1 MTEEVK
7 MLAPCAGV
15 NALSLPK
22 PKLKRKRSDSVAS
35 DAPGPTKPR
44 LENPTACSPTPP
56 STVAPS
62 TDSVVSSTSPTVAS
76 ASLPAQAASD
86 PGVNHV
92 HENITGQLHLEVL
105 LKHNEL
111 RLIDQEIAKCQIALE
126 QLRRCAE
133 IPYPGS
139 TATGPSTDVSAGVG
153 ASVLP
158 AGNGRAPVSPAPWGV
173 TDGPYT
179 RHYAQWLLP
188 DPRFDG
194 GENASDVPTST
205 GSIQVEGRSTRGN
218 PHDFSALAGKAPR
231 SSRTSTGANT
241 NPNCGPVIKEKP
253 GPLILR
259 RKLDNVLVKLVC
271 LNCER
276 EDFSSTQGFINH
288 CRIGHLCN
296 YSSHEAA
303 AVACGQP
310 VQLDEH
316 GTVVG
321 EPRPPVAERRRTEDP
336 VHHLIR
342 ANIRERN
349 SVSQSNASATPQRP
363 SPAGPVATPASL
375 PPAHEPHRQSELA
388 RANAS
393 FLASPAMPHLSALV
407 RDRGLGL
414 NMNELVE
421 EARTPVDL
429 AGLSDDESGDES
441 RHPST
446 GTRRHSAKGVVNGFH
461 HPMRIPAAEA
471 GPEARKGLPREP
483 NGTRVS
489 QDMTPSRPQLSRSSL
504 LTEFALTGSSGNSM
518 PGAPR
523 HGNDHPSNLSPHAVE
538 SNQAPSLVSDY
549 EDDYA
554 GVSGPESPTPSE
566 DGDEEQDF
574 RHIEVQDDERTA
586 SPATT
591 TEPKPAP
598 GPTNPA
604 PQSAPPLSKPLM
616 QSRPNNLAMMPSFND
631 RGSDDKHVDSVP
643 RKEEDPDAKS
653 KSPDGRNSPNL

>member
-7 MLAPCAGV
+7 MLAPCASL
-15 NALSLPK
+15 NALSL

-35 DAPGPTKPR
+35 DAPAPTKSR
-44 LENPTACSPTPP
+44 LDNPTACSPTPP

-62 TDSVVSSTSPTVAS
+62 IESVASLISPPVAS
-76 ASLPAQAASD
+76 ANLPAQAASD
-86 PGVNHV
+86 PGVNQV

-158 AGNGRAPVSPAPWGV
+158 AGNGQAPVSPAPWGV

-194 GENASDVPTST
+194 GEITSNVPAST
-205 GSIQVEGRSTRGN
+205 GSAQTEGRSTRGN
-218 PHDFSALAGKAPR
+218 PQDFSALAGKAPR

-241 NPNCGPVIKEKP
+241 ISTGGPVIKEKP

-259 RKLDNVLVKLVC
+259 RKSDNVLVKLVC

-288 CRIGHLCN
+288 CRIGHLCT
-296 YSSHEAA
+296 YASHEAA

-310 VQLDEH
+310 VELDEH
-316 GTVVG
+316 GLVVG
-321 EPRPPVAERRRTEDP
+321 DSKPSAPEKKKTEDP

-342 ANIRERN
+342 ANIRERT
-349 SVSQSNASATPQRP
+349 SASQSDESATPRKS
-363 SPAGPVATPASL
+363 SPPGLVATPTSL
-375 PPAHEPHRQSELA
+375 PPARHPPRRSESI

-393 FLASPAMPHLSALV
+393 FLPSPATPHLSALV
-407 RDRGLGL
+407 RKRGLGF
-414 NMNELVE
+414 NMNDLVE

-429 AGLSDDESGDES
+429 SGLSDDESGDES
-441 RHPST
+441 RDTSM
-446 GTRRHSAKGVVNGFH
+446 GARRNSAEGAVPGSH
-461 HPMRIPAAEA
+461 QPMRIPVAEA
-471 GPEARKGLPREP
+471 GPEARKGLPREA
-483 NGTRVS
+483 NGPHVS
-489 QDMTPSRPQLSRSSL
+489 HDMTPSRPQLSRSSL
-504 LTEFALTGSSGNSM
+504 LTEFALTGSSENSM
-518 PGAPR
+518 TDAPR
-523 HGNDHPSNLSPHAVE
+523 DGDGMDHPSNLSPHAIE

-549 EDDYA
+549 EDDYGA
-554 GVSGPESPTPSE
+554 VSDSDSPAPSE
-566 DGDEEQDF
+566 DGDEDQDF

-586 SPATT
+586 TPATT
-591 TEPKPAP
+591 TEPKPGP
-598 GPTNPA
+598 GPTNPT

-616 QSRPNNLAMMPSFND
+616 QSRPNNLAMMPPFND
-631 RGSDDKHVDSVP
+631 RGSDDKHVNFVH
-643 RKEEDPDAKS
+643 RKEEDPDAKP
-653 KSPDGRNSPNL
+653 KTPDGRNPPNL